1 MDVIPIMKRPRRF
14 IIRMSLFLVA
24 VAALGTVVYLPL
36 RDAFIANAPLNGLIL
51 GVFLIGI
58 FYNFRQVF
66 MLHPEVSWIESF
78 RADRETPTQVAPPK
92 LLAPMATMLGEHH
105 DRLSL
110 SALSMRSLLDG
121 IYSRLDESRD
131 LSRYII
137 GLLIFLGLLGT
148 FWGLLS
154 TVASIRDVISSL
166 SVSSGDASAVFS
178 SLKSGLEAPLG
189 GMGTAFSSSLFGLS
203 GSLILGFL
211 DLQAGQAQNRFY
223 NDLEEWLSSLTRLS
237 SGAMTV
243 EGDQPL
249 PAYVQA
255 LLEQTADS
263 LENLQRTITRN
274 EEGRASATASLLSLG
289 EKMETLT
296 DHMRTEQ
303 ALMIKLAENQVDIKP
318 LIAKIAEGSGSA
330 FNAVE
335 QAGNAMDEATRTHIR
350 NLDVYMA
357 RLLEDLHTGREEIQ
371 QLVRSEIKMLART
384 LAAVS
389 EDQSQ
394 GR

>member
-1 MDVIPIMKRPRRF
+1 MEVIPIMKRPRRF
-14 IIRMSLFLVA
+14 IIRMSLFLVVVA
-24 VAALGTVVYLPL
+24 VLGAVVYLPL
-36 RDAFIANAPLNGLIL
+36 RDAFLTNAPLNGLIL
-51 GVFLIGI
+51 GVFIIGI

-78 RADRETPTQVAPPK
+78 RSDRETPTQAAPPK
-92 LLAPMATMLGEHH
+92 LLAPMATMLGERH

-148 FWGLLS
+148 FWGLLA
-154 TVASIRDVISSL
+154 TVASIRDVISGL

-237 SGAMTV
+237 SGALPI

-249 PAYVQA
+249 PAYVHA

-274 EEGRASATASLLSLG
+274 EEGRASATANLLSLG

-318 LIAKIAEGSGSA
+318 LIAKIAEGPGPA
-330 FNAVE
+330 
-335 QAGNAMDEATRTHIR
+335 NAMDEATRTHIR

-357 RLLEDLHTGREEIQ
+357 RLLEDLHTSRDEIQ
-371 QLVRSEIKMLART
+371 QLIRSEIKMLART

-394 GR
+394 SR